1 LLPWR
6 CSREAPGAAQSAATP
21 APELPR
27 ERLLLDFGWRF
38 HLGNA
43 QDASKDFGFG
53 SGGDGTFSTSG
64 EFTAAPREDFDDKA
78 WQAVDLPHDWAVDL
92 PFKDDKDL
100 YNHGCKPLG

>member
-1 LLPWR
+1 LIEVSSLRWSHLCLVGPGAIYSKQESLLPWR

-43 QDASKDFGFG
+43 QDTSQIYASYCTSYLTLFLAACWGA
-53 SGGDGTFSTSG
+53 FSEELAG
-64 EFTAAPREDFDDKA
+64 A
-78 WQAVDLPHDWAVDL
+78 W
-92 PFKDDKDL
+92 
-100 YNHGCKPLG
+100 